1 MQASRSC
8 SRCGANLD
16 AQAAFCSRCGQPV
29 DAATPPPRTYRS
41 VREQIGDVQRRL
53 PGNLATIPI
62 ELLVAVAL
70 MAASAIWLCVTV
82 ALHVHDVAS
91 LFEDSDGAGAPGLAL
106 YALATLV
113 ILLAFC
119 GWLGFLA
126 WRVTERDAR
135 ARAVAYVPLTG
146 YGLAVL
152 FSNADV
158 DGSPG
163 TRAAL
168 HSLDSHGAMP
178 IVTMLMCWAA
188 ALILAVTPRIRGF
201 FGTVGPTGQA
211 VQRFDP
217 VRVAR
222 DVLIAFA
229 SGVAAVGV
237 MYLVAHLIADPFETS
252 IGVKVLVIG
261 ILFVAVAAG
270 VIASLNRLVGGDPF
284 ARAAVSG
291 LVLAY
296 LVLMAIV
303 EGQDLALLLL
313 LFIGLGGLG
322 YLWLHPAVRARYG
335 ARPQSPNHSYAD
347 APRYGVPHYGPP
359 HYGPPHYGPPPA
371 APPNPPAPP
380 YGSAPSNP
388 PSPNPPPPSS

>member
-16 AQAAFCSRCGQPV
+16 PQAAFCSRCGQPI
-29 DAATPPPRTYRS
+29 DTATQPPHTYRS

-53 PGNLATIPI
+53 PGNLATIPV
-62 ELLVAVAL
+62 ELIAVVAL
-70 MAASAIWLCVTV
+70 MAASATWLCVTV
-82 ALHVHDVAS
+82 ALHVHDVAN
-91 LFEDSDGAGAPGLAL
+91 LFEDSDGSGAPGLAL

-126 WRVTERDAR
+126 WRLTEGDAR
-135 ARAVAYVPLTG
+135 ARAVAYVPLIG

-158 DGSPG
+158 DGAPG

-201 FGTVGPTGQA
+201 FGAAGPTGQA
-211 VQRFDP
+211 VLRYDP

-222 DVLIAFA
+222 DVLVAFA
-229 SGVAAVGV
+229 GGVAAVGV

-252 IGVKVLVIG
+252 IGVKVLVVG

-270 VIASLNRLVGGDPF
+270 VIASLNRLVGGDPL
-284 ARAAVSG
+284 ARAIVSG

-296 LVLMAIV
+296 LALMAIV

-313 LFIGLGGLG
+313 LFVGLGGLG
-322 YLWLHPAVRARYG
+322 YLWLHPAVRSRYG
-335 ARPQSPNHSYAD
+335 ARPQTPDPSYAG
-347 APRYGVPHYGPP
+347 APHCGTPHSGTPHYGT
-359 HYGPPHYGPPPA
+359 PPA
-371 APPNPPAPP
+371 APNPPAPP
-380 YGSAPSNP
+380 YGSAPPDP
-388 PSPNPPPPSS
+388 PSSNRPSSTPPPSS